1 MFPSMMIC
9 ANTRRVCCSTEMNV
23 GAGMMTE
30 TGADTLRTAVIH
42 QTDAI
47 VGAAGLA
54 ALDATVVPQSA
65 GGGRAVPGKEI

>member
-1 MFPSMMIC
+1 
-9 ANTRRVCCSTEMNV
+9 MNA

-42 QTDAI
+42 LTDAI

-54 ALDATVVPQSA
+54 ALDATVVPRSA